1 MNATLLRTIGFVL
14 LLGYSLTGCMLASGE
29 LRSLD
34 AVSEAG
40 NTSVS
45 FLSAEGSEVGAINIG
60 VASTT
65 YEVITIVSVEQGEL
79 MVEIFDGSGV
89 PAYSVQGRPDQ
100 QITRSGQLSTNA
112 EGELRFRVTARGARN
127 GEYQIL
133 YRRIG

>member
-1 MNATLLRTIGFVL
+1 MQMTLLRIIGVL

-34 AVSEAG
+34 AASAAG

-45 FLSAEGSEVGAINIG
+45 FLSAEGSEVGAITIG

-79 MVEIFDGSGV
+79 LVEIFDGSGV

-112 EGELRFRVTARGARN
+112 DGDLRFRVTARGARN